1 MSDQIKASCPH
12 CHAELSI
19 DAIYAGQVITCPHC
33 SGQLTAPAVQSPVTL
48 QGGQQVSPLPAM
60 NLPNIAPQPV
70 QQPKK
75 KNGCLIA
82 LAVVGALGI
91 LTIGGCFFA
100 VSSSAKK
107 EKAKTQAE
115 LKSLGSATPSSL
127 RPDGKIKEQFALFSD
142 FTDVQ
147 RENAAAEF
155 TGKIVE
161 WQLSVYD
168 VDRRG
173 DIYRIQTSSGVN
185 IGTFIDLHPRS
196 DDERPFIE
204 ALKTG
209 DTITVRGILKRV
221 TLFRNIEIEPAI
233 LIR

>member
-1 MSDQIKASCPH
+1 MSDQIKAGCPH
-12 CHAELSI
+12 CHVELSV
-19 DAIYAGQVITCPHC
+19 DAIYSGQVIACPHC
-33 SGQLTAPAVQSPVTL
+33 SGQLTAPGVQSPVTL
-48 QGGQQVSPLPAM
+48 QSGQQISPLPAM
-60 NLPNIAPQPV
+60 NPPNIAPQPV

-82 LAVVGALGI
+82 LAVVGVLGI
-91 LTIGGCFFA
+91 LTIGGCFLA

-107 EKAKTQAE
+107 AKAKTQAE
-115 LKSLGSATPSSL
+115 LESLVSATPSSL

-147 RENAAAEF
+147 RENASAEF

-173 DIYRIQTSSGVN
+173 DIYRIQTSGGVN

-196 DDERPFIE
+196 GEERSFIE

-209 DTITVRGILKRV
+209 DLITVRGIIKGT
-221 TLFRNIEIEPAI
+221 TLFRSIEIEPAI
-233 LIR
+233 LVR

>member
-1 MSDQIKASCPH
+1 MDP
-12 CHAELSI
+12 
-19 DAIYAGQVITCPHC
+19 
-33 SGQLTAPAVQSPVTL
+33 
-48 QGGQQVSPLPAM
+48 
-60 NLPNIAPQPV
+60 PNIAPQPV

-82 LAVVGALGI
+82 LAVVGMLGI
-91 LTIGGCFFA
+91 LTIGGCFLM
-100 VSSSAKK
+100 VSNSAK
-107 EKAKTQAE
+107 EAEAKTQAE
-115 LKSLGSATPSSL
+115 LASLISATPSSL

-161 WQLSVYD
+161 WQLSIYD

-173 DIYRIQTSSGVN
+173 DIYRIQTSGGVN
-185 IGTFIDLHPRS
+185 IGTSIDLHPRS
-196 DDERPFIE
+196 GEERSFIE

-209 DTITVRGILKRV
+209 DLITVRGIIKG
-221 TLFRNIEIEPAI
+221 TSLFRNIKIEPAI
-233 LIR
+233 LVR